1 MISNLFKNL
10 HKILSRDRKKLI
22 ACNALFFGVFLVA
35 STYVGYFAI
44 QLHESTRTLLVK
56 NLKTDPIFSTAYEA
70 YYIKKNPLEALF
82 LTFMVNYFIGAL
94 LSITLPGFFFLTIP
108 FAALRA
114 MLWGVLFPIPLIHKF
129 LPAIPTL
136 ILEGEGYA
144 IAMAPGINISLAVLN
159 PRKYYNVDS
168 RIKALLNALKEI
180 PAYYLVIALV
190 LFIAAIVEVATV
202 FAIKG

>member
-1 MISNLFKNL
+1 VISNLFKNL

-108 FAALRA
+108 FTALRA
-114 MLWGVLFPIPLIHKF
+114 MLWGR
-129 LPAIPTL
+129 AISNTINSQ
-136 ILEGEGYA
+136 ILA
-144 IAMAPGINISLAVLN
+144 S
-159 PRKYYNVDS
+159 DS
-168 RIKALLNALKEI
+168 NSYSRRGRLRNSD
-180 PAYYLVIALV
+180 
-190 LFIAAIVEVATV
+190 
-202 FAIKG
+202 GSRH